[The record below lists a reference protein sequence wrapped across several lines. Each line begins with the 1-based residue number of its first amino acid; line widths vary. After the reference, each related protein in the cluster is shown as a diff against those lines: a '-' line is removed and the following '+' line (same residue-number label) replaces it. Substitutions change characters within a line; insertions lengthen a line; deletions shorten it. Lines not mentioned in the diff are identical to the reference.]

1 MRFDDMTRPL
11 HLWTIAAGL
20 SLALPFQAAFAADST
35 IKVSLW
41 DKGADSLVVDDAHMA
56 MTGKM
61 DMAMMSTGT
70 MGIKVD
76 VAEVPA
82 GNVTFAVTNDSKDII
97 HEMILSPVPAGG
109 ADLPYVAADMKVDE
123 DAAGHLG
130 EVSELDPGKSGSLTV
145 ELKPGTYV
153 LFCNIPGHF
162 VDGMWTVIT
171 VK

>member
-1 MRFDDMTRPL
+1 MTRSM
-11 HLWTIAAGL
+11 HLWILAAGL
-20 SLALPFQAAFAADST
+20 TLALPIQAAFAADST

-41 DKGADSLVVDDAHMA
+41 DKGPDSMMMDDAHIA
-56 MTGKM
+56 MMGKM
-61 DMAMMSTGT
+61 DMAMMPMAM

-76 VAEVPA
+76 LAEVPA

-97 HEMILSPVPAGG
+97 HEMILSPVKAG
-109 ADLPYVAADMKVDE
+109 ATELPYVAADMRVDE

-130 EVSELDPGKSGSLTV
+130 EVAELDPGKSGSLTV
-145 ELKPGTYV
+145 ELAAGTYI

-162 VDGMWTVIT
+162 VVGMWTLIT